1 MVRISKAATRVYLM
15 YSHSHSSS
23 VSSTS
28 WSTAY
33 FPSSLRSQS
42 SNVTAFFFPATPA
55 VTIEDCCSWQVV
67 AISVSRVIRTPS
79 LISTLGTPTSQ
90 REAPPKPSNNTDQQA
105 QDASTETASVDLQ
118 FVVFPKNEFNGK
130 VLPRRT
136 LYNEVVRNSAA
147 AKERLD
153 ARRSFN
159 QCQANER
166 TTS

>member
-79 LISTLGTPTSQ
+79 LISPLGTLTSQ
-90 REAPPKPSNNTDQQA
+90 RETPPKPSNNTDQQERNTPL
-105 QDASTETASVDLQ
+105 QKLCPWTSSLWSSPKTSSTGRCFHGGLSIMKLSGIRRRR
-118 FVVFPKNEFNGK
+118 KK
-130 VLPRRT
+130 V
-136 LYNEVVRNSAA
+136 
-147 AKERLD
+147 
-153 ARRSFN
+153 
-159 QCQANER
+159 
-166 TTS
+166 